1 MRVAGVPAG
10 SRLSAAL
17 ASRLPMKGVHV
28 HSRRNAVG
36 AESSSSSS
44 SEVSGVAVSVAGMAA
59 HNRRLAGV
67 WHLGDP
73 GGSAAPLTKWQVPKD
88 SAELFCAVIER
99 DWKDGEL
106 PVRHPVT
113 GKVKAT
119 FRGFSIYGNTRQPHD
134 AAKQAAS
141 TIVFEGGANFTIFRN
156 GVPGFAPIESALL
169 KHAEKWCVRWPHLLH
184 GPGSVL
190 SASCHTATPLF
201 VRVKQPYFAWAVLV
215 RQGPDFEGATDLDWH
230 QDWRPPSDKD
240 PKATRSVLTYA
251 VKLNNG
257 ASSVEL
263 PDGRYAY
270 NKAAGSVVCFHSKA
284 YHRVL
289 AGMTAT
295 KTLKLLLHVC
305 DGSLF
310 GDPYAYPEL
319 PVLSTEGKAPSAL
332 PVDRRGNKTS
342 RSSIDGRLQW
352 GDRMRGTGIGVRQQ
366 AHPAVWVARRPPFIH
381 NEPSVQPLSRVPRS
395 NTHSSLPFGPKLN
408 MALWTCPVWPRR
420 MPAEPRGWKKC
431 VYMVAPLDTA
441 HAMTALATL
450 SALTL
455 SSCHELSSRALA
467 GRPTAWRN
475 GAATAPLNL
484 NELYSERLSTKL
496 MSPTLMGAS
505 IDCLDGTSTVCS
517 GAETV
522 QPWQWQ
528 QQQRHG
534 ISTKQG
540 MIWSREGGSTR
551 GRTGAAARRALAAVA
566 TVRRR
571 ADRRS
576 DAAWDRGR
584 FVRCHHHDSA

>member
-1 MRVAGVPAG
+1 
-10 SRLSAAL
+10 
-17 ASRLPMKGVHV
+17 
-28 HSRRNAVG
+28 
-36 AESSSSSS
+36 
-44 SEVSGVAVSVAGMAA
+44 MAA

-352 GDRMRGTGIGVRQQ
+352 GEGLSPSRAGHGGGGDGGDGVGHGGGGDGGGDGPSPPPPNITYQASPARAAAGRVSTAKSMQGRPESPHECRPNPSRATIDTPRPWSVWEPSKGTAQRLTQ
-366 AHPAVWVARRPPFIH
+366 RRP
-381 NEPSVQPLSRVPRS
+381 Q
-395 NTHSSLPFGPKLN
+395 
-408 MALWTCPVWPRR
+408 RR
-420 MPAEPRGWKKC
+420 
-431 VYMVAPLDTA
+431 
-441 HAMTALATL
+441 
-450 SALTL
+450 
-455 SSCHELSSRALA
+455 
-467 GRPTAWRN
+467 
-475 GAATAPLNL
+475 
-484 NELYSERLSTKL
+484 
-496 MSPTLMGAS
+496 
-505 IDCLDGTSTVCS
+505 
-517 GAETV
+517 
-522 QPWQWQ
+522 
-528 QQQRHG
+528 
-534 ISTKQG
+534 
-540 MIWSREGGSTR
+540 
-551 GRTGAAARRALAAVA
+551 
-566 TVRRR
+566 
-571 ADRRS
+571 
-576 DAAWDRGR
+576 
-584 FVRCHHHDSA
+584 